1 MPLQAPHEAP
11 EPVPGAPDPGRLRT
25 VVLASL
31 LGTTVEW
38 YDFFLYS
45 TAAGLV
51 FDRLFFPTADGT
63 VGTMLAFATF
73 AVGFLARPVGGLLFG
88 HVGDR
93 IGRKRT
99 LAFTMGLMGVSTAL
113 IGLLPT
119 YQQVGLLSP
128 ALLLVLRITQGVA
141 LGGEW
146 AGAVLLAVEYGPPGR
161 KGRFGSYPQIG
172 LALGLALGTGVFAL
186 LNDALGAAAFLAY
199 GWRIA
204 FLVSLLLVV
213 VGLAVRL
220 RIEETPAFRA
230 ARRLRELARSAP
242 LVELVREPATRRHL
256 VLGMLARWG
265 EGAAFNTWGVF
276 ALTYATGT
284 LRLDRT
290 AVLLAVTAAA
300 LVMAVLIPVAG
311 AAVDR
316 SGAGRVYRTGMAA
329 FTVSVFPA
337 FWLFGAGGA
346 WVFAAAL
353 VVTLGIVHSWFYGA
367 QGTLFAGLFAT
378 PVRYTGM
385 SFVYQVSGIFA
396 SGITPLVMTALLAL
410 GSGSPWWACGYL
422 ALTGLVSVWATG
434 RLREEDQHLPTGRS
448 SPPPPAPGPSS
459 DLVGSGV
466 RAVHDQSRVRP
477 RGGAASPRPAPVSR
491 RTADRPS

>member
-1 MPLQAPHEAP
+1 MSAASAPSQARARTPAP
-11 EPVPGAPDPGRLRT
+11 EPVDQRQLRT

-51 FDRLFFPTADGT
+51 FNKLFFPTADGT
-63 VGTMLAFATF
+63 VGTMLSFATF
-73 AVGFLARPVGGLLFG
+73 AVGFVARPVGGLLFG
-88 HVGDR
+88 HIGDR
-93 IGRKRT
+93 LGRKRT
-99 LAFTMGLMGVSTAL
+99 LAFTMSMMGLSTAL

-119 YQQVGLLSP
+119 YDQVGIVAP
-128 ALLLVLRITQGVA
+128 ALLLVLRVAQGVA

-146 AGAVLLAVEYGPPGR
+146 AGAVLLAVEYGPQGR

-186 LNDALGAAAFLAY
+186 LSDALSEAAFVDY

-204 FLVSLLLVV
+204 FLVSLVLVV
-213 VGLAVRL
+213 VGLTVRL

-230 ARRLRELARSAP
+230 VRRLQELPRSAP
-242 LVELVREPATRRHL
+242 LVELVREPVARRHL
-256 VLGMLARWG
+256 LLGMLARWG

-276 ALTYATGT
+276 AITYATDT
-284 LRLDRT
+284 LHLHRT
-290 AVLLAVTAAA
+290 PVLLAVTAAA
-300 LVMAVLIPVAG
+300 LVMAVLIPVSG

-316 SGAGRVYRTGMAA
+316 RGARSVYGAGMTA
-329 FTVSVFPA
+329 FACSVFPA
-337 FWLFGAGGA
+337 FWLFGTGGA
-346 WVFAAAL
+346 AAFAAAL
-353 VVTLGIVHSWFYGA
+353 VVALGIVHAWFYGA
-367 QGTLFAGLFAT
+367 QGTLFAALFAT

-396 SGITPLVMTALLAL
+396 SGITPLIMTALLAA

-422 ALTGLVSVWATG
+422 ALTGLVSVWATN
-434 RLREEDQHLPTGRS
+434 RLRTEDLHMATGAPAAAS
-448 SPPPPAPGPSS
+448 DAPAPAA
-459 DLVGSGV
+459 V
-466 RAVHDQSRVRP
+466 R
-477 RGGAASPRPAPVSR
+477 G
-491 RTADRPS
+491 

>member
-1 MPLQAPHEAP
+1 MNAASASPRAQARAHE
-11 EPVPGAPDPGRLRT
+11 PDPTDARGLKT

-51 FDRLFFPTADGT
+51 FGKLFFPTADGT
-63 VGTMLAFATF
+63 VGTMLSFATF
-73 AVGFLARPVGGLLFG
+73 AVGFVARPVGGLLFG

-93 IGRKRT
+93 IGRKHT

-119 YQQVGLLSP
+119 YEQAGLLAP
-128 ALLLVLRITQGVA
+128 ASLLVLRVAQGVA

-146 AGAVLLAVEYGPPGR
+146 AGAVLLAVEYGPTGR

-186 LNDALGAAAFLAY
+186 LNDVLGEAAFLDY

-204 FLVSLLLVV
+204 FLVSLVLVA
-213 VGLAVRL
+213 VGLTVRL

-230 ARRLRELARSAP
+230 VRRLREPSRPAP
-242 LVELVREPATRRHL
+242 LVELLREPAARRHL
-256 VLGMLARWG
+256 LLGLLARWG

-284 LRLDRT
+284 LNLDRT
-290 AVLLAVTAAA
+290 PVLLAVTAAA
-300 LVMAVLIPVAG
+300 LVMAALIPVTG
-311 AAVDR
+311 TAVDR
-316 SGAGRVYRTGMAA
+316 RGARGVYRAGMAA
-329 FTVSVFPA
+329 FALSVFPA
-337 FWLFGAGGA
+337 FWLFGTGGTPA
-346 WVFAAAL
+346 FAATL
-353 VVTLGIVHSWFYGA
+353 IVTLGIVHAWFYGA
-367 QGTLFAGLFAT
+367 QGTLFAALFAT

-385 SFVYQVSGIFA
+385 SFVYQVSGVFA
-396 SGITPLVMTALLAL
+396 SGITPLIMTALLAA
-410 GSGSPWWACGYL
+410 GAGSPWWACGYL

-434 RLREEDQHLPTGRS
+434 RLREEDLHVATGQ
-448 SPPPPAPGPSS
+448 PPMAS
-459 DLVGSGV
+459 
-466 RAVHDQSRVRP
+466 RAST
-477 RGGAASPRPAPVSR
+477 AAVARE
-491 RTADRPS
+491 

>member
-1 MPLQAPHEAP
+1 MSAPSHAPPRSPEEQEA
-11 EPVPGAPDPGRLRT
+11 APAARLRT

-38 YDFFLYS
+38 YDFFLYA

-51 FDRLFFPTADGT
+51 FDKLFFPTANGT

-73 AVGFLARPVGGLLFG
+73 AVGFVARPVGGLLFG
-88 HVGDR
+88 HIGDR

-99 LAFTMGLMGVSTAL
+99 LAFTMGLMGVSTSL

-119 YQQVGLLSP
+119 YEQVGVLAP
-128 ALLLVLRITQGVA
+128 ALLLVLRVAQGVA

-146 AGAVLLAVEYGPPGR
+146 AGAVLLAVEYGPTGR

-186 LNDALGAAAFLAY
+186 LNNVLSDAAFLGY

-204 FLVSLLLVV
+204 FLISLVLVG

-220 RIEETPAFRA
+220 RIDETPAFRA
-230 ARRLRELARSAP
+230 VRRLQELPRSAP
-242 LVELVREPATRRHL
+242 LVELVRDRGGRRHV

-276 ALTYATGT
+276 AITYATGT
-284 LRLDRT
+284 LQLGRT
-290 AVLLAVTAAA
+290 PVLLAVTAAA
-300 LVMAVLIPVAG
+300 LLMAALIPVSG

-316 SGAGRVYRTGMAA
+316 LGARRVYLAGMAA
-329 FTVSVFPA
+329 FAVSVFPA
-337 FWLFGAGGA
+337 FWLFGTGGA
-346 WVFAAAL
+346 WAFAVAL
-353 VVTLGIVHSWFYGA
+353 LVTLGLVHASFYGA
-367 QGTLFAGLFAT
+367 QGTLFASLFAT

-385 SFVYQVSGIFA
+385 SFVYQMSGIFA
-396 SGITPLVMTALLAL
+396 SGITPLIMTALLAL
-410 GSGSPWWACGYL
+410 GSGTPWFACGYL
-422 ALTGLVSVWATG
+422 ALTGLVSMWATG
-434 RLREEDQHLPTGRS
+434 RLREGELHLPTGR
-448 SPPPPAPGPSS
+448 A
-459 DLVGSGV
+459 
-466 RAVHDQSRVRP
+466 A
-477 RGGAASPRPAPVSR
+477 GGA
-491 RTADRPS
+491 